1 MVSIFSSFR
10 SIRVRLIFIVVLV
23 ISALIFQTLFLLST
37 EELQNNIEEEG
48 ENHLQV
54 DAWIQGNLSEL
65 DQVLTDIK
73 NDQVS
78 TILSDI
84 LFKDEVDEN
93 TGVDA
98 FNSFNTIVQSF
109 DALLDQREEEG
120 YRIDPESDNPLFTA
134 LSSFQD
140 PNFGGYDVDNP
151 IITRGED
158 GAEGQFH
165 EYELTLYENRTETR
179 TLPGTNETIVN
190 EFTLFIPQDLYF
202 DEAQEIRKRHNNN
215 IGEVKGDGTD
225 TGTEGVL
232 SVIQFNLNEALAINE
247 GSGHANE
254 TALLFAFLE
263 EFKQMTEYVVTVSR
277 FEKLFLGETELTQ
290 AQLNV
295 EIDAIEEDLKARS
308 DSIEQLHDDILD
320 LTSASD
326 VELLSKERLMNIAY
340 SNVHNRVLDA
350 LDNNARL
357 IGQLIEDT
365 EQMIFVVQQILT
377 EEQALFRIQYDD
389 LLEQLDSDLQRQTT
403 IISGIIILTVL
414 VITLSTSFTLV
425 RYFTRYESNYKMI
438 EEGNLKIQ
446 VRKNYGEN
454 ELGRVD
460 RGFDNMMLE
469 LKRIL
474 SALQRSAER
483 MAGIAEELA
492 AGAEEASASVQEV
505 SNTVREFS
513 AGAAEQNLMLNRV
526 DDKLADHLNTIE
538 EATRQINE
546 TSNFVLKVAKRTN
559 ILGLNASIE
568 AAKAG
573 RFGLGFNVVAEEVR
587 NLSDDTKS
595 SALEIA
601 DLIENIE
608 TRIQNTVRE
617 ILNEVNITKDV
628 AENTAAGSEEANA
641 ATSEQV
647 VMLNEISQTSNE
659 LSLLANELQ
668 EILSRFDL

>member
-1 MVSIFSSFR
+1 M
-10 SIRVRLIFIVVLV
+10 
-23 ISALIFQTLFLLST
+23 
-37 EELQNNIEEEG
+37 
-48 ENHLQV
+48 
-54 DAWIQGNLSEL
+54 
-65 DQVLTDIK
+65 
-73 NDQVS
+73 
-78 TILSDI
+78 
-84 LFKDEVDEN
+84 
-93 TGVDA
+93 
-98 FNSFNTIVQSF
+98 
-109 DALLDQREEEG
+109 
-120 YRIDPESDNPLFTA
+120 
-134 LSSFQD
+134 
-140 PNFGGYDVDNP
+140 
-151 IITRGED
+151 
-158 GAEGQFH
+158 
-165 EYELTLYENRTETR
+165 
-179 TLPGTNETIVN
+179 
-190 EFTLFIPQDLYF
+190 
-202 DEAQEIRKRHNNN
+202 
-215 IGEVKGDGTD
+215 
-225 TGTEGVL
+225 
-232 SVIQFNLNEALAINE
+232 
-247 GSGHANE
+247 
-254 TALLFAFLE
+254 
-263 EFKQMTEYVVTVSR
+263 
-277 FEKLFLGETELTQ
+277 
-290 AQLNV
+290 
-295 EIDAIEEDLKARS
+295 
-308 DSIEQLHDDILD
+308 D
-320 LTSASD
+320 LTSESD
-326 VELLSKERLMNIAY
+326 IIILNNERLMNIAY

-350 LDNNARL
+350 LENNAKL

-365 EQMIFVVQQILT
+365 EQMISTVSAVLR
-377 EEQALFRIQYDD
+377 EEQSLFRSDFEA
-389 LLEQLDSDLQRQTT
+389 LLDQLDSDLQTQTLVLS
-403 IISGIIILTVL
+403 IIIILFVL
-414 VITLSTSFTLV
+414 ILTGSTSFTLV
-425 RYFTRYESNYKMI
+425 RYFSRYENNYKMI
-438 EEGNLKIQ
+438 EDGNLKIPM
-446 VRKNYGEN
+446 RKNYGEN

-460 RGFDNMMLE
+460 RGFDNMIVE

-526 DDKLADHLNTIE
+526 DEKLADHLITIE

-608 TRIQNTVRE
+608 TKIQNTVKD

-668 EILSRFDL
+668 EILSRFNL